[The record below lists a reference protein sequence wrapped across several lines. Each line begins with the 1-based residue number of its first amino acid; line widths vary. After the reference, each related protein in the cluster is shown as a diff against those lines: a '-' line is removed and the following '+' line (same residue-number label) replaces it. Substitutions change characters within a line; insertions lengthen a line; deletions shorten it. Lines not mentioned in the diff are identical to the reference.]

1 MDGVTL
7 KRSQE
12 RQEGGEG
19 VHHEIK
25 GTSASPG
32 DANATDTQMSGSQT
46 VGGRVNVHL
55 LCRLR
60 FIIQD

>member
-12 RQEGGEG
+12 RERDTGGGGRDGRFGEAI
-19 VHHEIK
+19 ERK

-32 DANATDTQMSGSQT
+32 DSNATDTQMSGS
-46 VGGRVNVHL
+46 
-55 LCRLR
+55 
-60 FIIQD
+60 